1 MDDDQDYSLPRAR
14 WKWGEEVGMAEPTR
28 LCWMLDACSSDL
40 AEMRSIAAEDPLE
53 LGRRT
58 AFLGGCEGGMF
69 FFFWGL
75 GCLEDCLAMRVS
87 EGL

>member
-1 MDDDQDYSLPRAR
+1 
-14 WKWGEEVGMAEPTR
+14 MAEPTR

-58 AFLGGCEGGMF
+58 AFLEGVKVGCF
-69 FFFWGL
+69 FFLGSGL
-75 GCLEDCLAMRVS
+75 SGGLS
-87 EGL
+87 NHEGL